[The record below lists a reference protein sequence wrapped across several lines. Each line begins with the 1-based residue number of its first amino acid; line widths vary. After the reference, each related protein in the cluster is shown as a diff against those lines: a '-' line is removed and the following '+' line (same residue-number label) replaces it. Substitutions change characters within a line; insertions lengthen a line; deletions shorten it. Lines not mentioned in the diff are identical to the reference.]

1 MIHIIRHGQ
10 TAGNAAKVLQ
20 GRSNLPLNEDG
31 IRQAQEVRDRFEAE
45 GVRFSR
51 VYTSP
56 LTRAIQT
63 GGILAGD
70 APQVV
75 DDRLIEMEY
84 GPYEGMSLD
93 NLAPEVL
100 TFFSDFVNNP
110 APDGM
115 EPLPDIVAR
124 LGEFLEDIRDIAAEE
139 NVLVSTHAIAMKG
152 ALEYLTPESH
162 GSYWSTYIR
171 NCTVYTVE
179 VDRNGGWT
187 VPQKWQGKASDKGI
201 VFQLCAH

>member
-1 MIHIIRHGQ
+1 MIYIIRHGQ
-10 TAGNAAKVLQ
+10 TAGNKAKVLQ

-31 IRQAQEVRDRFEAE
+31 IRQAEEVRDRLEAA
-45 GVRFSR
+45 GIHFSR

-63 GGILAGD
+63 GQILAGD
-70 APQVV
+70 APQIV

-110 APDGM
+110 APAGM
-115 EPLPDIVAR
+115 EPLPEIVSR
-124 LGEFLEDIRDIAAEE
+124 LGEFLEDIREVAAQED
-139 NVLVSTHAIAMKG
+139 VLVSTHAIAMKG

-162 GSYWSTYIR
+162 GGYWSTYIR
-171 NCTVYTVE
+171 NCAVYTAE
-179 VDRNGGWT
+179 VRADGTWT
-187 VPQKWQGKASDKGI
+187 VPVEWVG
-201 VFQLCAH
+201 